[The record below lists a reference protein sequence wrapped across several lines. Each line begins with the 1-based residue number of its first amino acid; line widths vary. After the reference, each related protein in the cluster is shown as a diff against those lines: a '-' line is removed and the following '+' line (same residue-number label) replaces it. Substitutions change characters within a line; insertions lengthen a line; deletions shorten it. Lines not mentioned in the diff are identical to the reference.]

1 MELTKQD
8 VLGVIDLYIE
18 AWTKQDPD
26 LITTIFTEDGSY
38 HERVLEEPI
47 RNHEGIRK
55 YWQTKVVES
64 QANISCKVLNL
75 YLDGNIAIV
84 EWEAEFDDLKKRER
98 KLMQE
103 IAVLTFKGKLISGL
117 REYWFAKPIGALPS
131 S

>member
-8 VLGVIDLYIE
+8 VLDVIDIYIE
-18 AWTKQDPD
+18 AWTTQDPD
-26 LITTIFTEDGSY
+26 LITTIFTADGTY

-47 RNHEGIRK
+47 RDHEGIRK
-55 YWQTKVVES
+55 YWQTKVVAS

-84 EWEAEFDDLKKRER
+84 EWEAEFDDLEKNER

-103 IAVLTFKGKLISGL
+103 IAVLTFEGKLISGL
-117 REYWFAKPIGALPS
+117 REYWSAKPLGPLH
-131 S
+131 